1 MKVVAYRKATS
12 GLQREHFLEAKPNAT
27 SILM

>member
-12 GLQREHFLEAKPNAT
+12 GSIRLVGVLLFAT
-27 SILM
+27 GTFFRS